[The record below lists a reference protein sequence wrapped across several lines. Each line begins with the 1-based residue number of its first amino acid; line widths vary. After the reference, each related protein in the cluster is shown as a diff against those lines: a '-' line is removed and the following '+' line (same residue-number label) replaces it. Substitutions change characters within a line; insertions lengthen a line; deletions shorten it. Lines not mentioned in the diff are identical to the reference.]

1 MWAVLAA
8 SLVADS
14 AAVGAALRAAHGFV
28 CQSSG
33 DATAFGDLLRGM
45 GTSADSAT
53 RLTEVAAPESEE
65 LWKKYSKMTHAR
77 MQMEQKLLQ
86 EHAGSDP
93 KA

>member
-1 MWAVLAA
+1 
-8 SLVADS
+8 
-14 AAVGAALRAAHGFV
+14 
-28 CQSSG
+28 
-33 DATAFGDLLRGM
+33 M